1 VRREAIA
8 RKMKVSGPIFKGS
21 TMVGPT
27 IMALYFCDVGHGTPG
42 ESSHLMAHRVNV
54 DREGGGIIFGRHAS
68 FVFLF
73 QEHMGLHE
81 EIYIALISIILHVQ
95 FYLTFQ

>member
-1 VRREAIA
+1 
-8 RKMKVSGPIFKGS
+8 MKVSGPIFKGS

-54 DREGGGIIFGRHAS
+54 EREGGG
-68 FVFLF
+68 
-73 QEHMGLHE
+73 
-81 EIYIALISIILHVQ
+81 
-95 FYLTFQ
+95 